1 MARRKKKP
9 EPHANHERWMVS
21 YADFVTLL
29 FAVFVTL
36 FAMSQTDKRKVE
48 EVIASLRESFGYA
61 KSSPMSKVNV
71 LDSTELSQIPA
82 ISPPASRGPMNPQ
95 MPFTKDSKS
104 NARPRHKGDEKDFR
118 NARAA
123 LEAYLLKNGMQD
135 KVSLDITRR
144 GLVVSLKEAG
154 FFDSGSAE
162 IKVSSY
168 SLLAKIAE
176 SLADY
181 SNQIRVEGHTDNVPI
196 NTRMFPSNWELS
208 TARATNIVRHL
219 VSYYKFEPESLSA
232 AGYGEYRAVADN
244 GTAEGRA
251 KNRRVDIVVLNEEG
265 EKREPQDF
273 RQAVLPPS
281 PGGAAT
287 GDQGTASARREG
299 GAHGAM

>member
-9 EPHANHERWMVS
+9 EAHANHERWMVS

-82 ISPPASRGPMNPQ
+82 ITPPAARGPMSPQ
-95 MPFTKDSKS
+95 MPFSK
-104 NARPRHKGDEKDFR
+104 NNKNRFQAEEKDFKK
-118 NARAA
+118 ARAS
-123 LEAYLLKNGMQD
+123 LEAYLLKNGMQE
-135 KVSLDITRR
+135 KVSLEITRR

-154 FFDSGSAE
+154 FFDSGSAD

-168 SLLAKIAE
+168 PLLAKVAE
-176 SLADY
+176 SLSDY

-196 NTRMFPSNWELS
+196 NTHLFPSNWELS
-208 TARATNIVRHL
+208 ASRATNIVRHL
-219 VSYYKFEPESLSA
+219 VSYYKFEPENLSA
-232 AGYGEYRAVADN
+232 AGYAEFRAVADN
-244 GTAEGRA
+244 GTPDGRA
-251 KNRRVDIVVLNEEG
+251 KNRRVDIVVLTG
-265 EKREPQDF
+265 DVAKSEPQDF
-273 RQAVLPPS
+273 RQAVLPPAS
-281 PGGAAT
+281 GGHP
-287 GDQGTASARREG
+287 QGQPASAVSRDDS
-299 GAHGAM
+299 GARGAL